1 MKDTQSRKEHRVV
14 LPDERITREKDF
26 HNRTYESHSRKP
38 LAVLYDR
45 SSPVRKRYENLLLKY
60 CIGKK
65 ILEYGCGLGSYGFF
79 LASRGSTVTGIDIS
93 EYAILEARRQAQA
106 ENIMIDFRVM
116 NAEFL
121 ELPDESFD
129 VICGTGI
136 LHHLNLERAL
146 LEIRRVLTSNGKA
159 VFIEPLGHNP
169 VINIFRKLTP
179 SLRSRDEHPLR
190 MSDLETIS
198 TAFPHHTFEFYDLLA
213 LAWLPFHKI
222 KTLHAVSEMLA
233 RVDHKL
239 FAVIPFSRRFS
250 WQVLILLEK

>member
-1 MKDTQSRKEHRVV
+1 MALT
-14 LPDERITREKDF
+14 DERIKREKDF
-26 HNRTYESHSRKP
+26 HNRTYESRVRKP
-38 LAVLYDR
+38 LAILYDS
-45 SSPVRKRYENLLLKY
+45 SSPIRQRYEKLLLKE
-60 CIGKK
+60 CEGKRV
-65 ILEYGCGLGSYGFF
+65 LEYGCGLGSYGFF
-79 LASRGSTVTGIDIS
+79 LASRGSLVTGIDIS
-93 EYAILEARRQAQA
+93 EYAILEAQKQAQVD
-106 ENIMIDFRVM
+106 NVGIDFRVM

-136 LHHLNLERAL
+136 LHHLNLERAI

-159 VFIEPLGHNP
+159 VFVEPLGHNP
-169 VINIFRKLTP
+169 IINIFRKLTP

-222 KTLHAVSEMLA
+222 RTLRAVSEMLA

-239 FAVIPFSRRFS
+239 FALIPFSRKFS
-250 WQVLILLEK
+250 WQALILLEK